1 MTGIMANAN
10 KKAKKSRTMEQE
22 DRNYQILRAI
32 VNPIFSGILY
42 PQRTL
47 HVERIPEGAC
57 IICPNHSTLADP
69 PMACLA
75 VPKRYAVH
83 IMAKKELLEVPVL
96 GKIFDAIGTFGVDR
110 GSSDI
115 HAIKTAMKVL
125 KSGRKLLMFPEGT
138 RVAER
143 GAGSAKTGVI
153 MLAMKTG
160 APLLPVYM
168 DHEKRLFHKT
178 NVVFGEPYT
187 IQPAGKHATQ
197 AEYEAG
203 AEELLRRIYALE
215 DELH

>member
-1 MTGIMANAN
+1 MAKEN
-10 KKAKKSRTMEQE
+10 KKTKKTRTLEQE
-22 DRNYQILRAI
+22 DRNFRILRGI
-32 VNPIFSGILY
+32 VEPVFSGVMY

-47 HVERIPEGAC
+47 HQERIPEGAC

-75 VPKRYAVH
+75 VPKKYPVH
-83 IMAKKELLEVPVL
+83 IMAKKELMEIPVL
-96 GKIFDAIGTFGVDR
+96 GQIFDAVGTFGVDR
-110 GSSDI
+110 GNSDI
-115 HAIKTAMKVL
+115 NAIKTAMKVL

-138 RVAER
+138 RVEEK

-187 IQPAGKHATQ
+187 IKPAGKRATQ